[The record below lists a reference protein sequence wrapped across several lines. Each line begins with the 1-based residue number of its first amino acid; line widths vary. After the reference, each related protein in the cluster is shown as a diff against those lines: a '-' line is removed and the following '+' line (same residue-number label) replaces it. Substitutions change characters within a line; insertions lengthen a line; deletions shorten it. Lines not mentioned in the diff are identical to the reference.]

1 MLKQRKYKGVSGDAV
16 LITCSYRRCMYK
28 IHLIYRT
35 KRLAPANVVYYEQH
49 FSCTNT
55 LESSLTLVCAY
66 AEDILVSKHRI

>member
-28 IHLIYRT
+28 IYLIYRT
-35 KRLAPANVVYYEQH
+35 KRLAPANVIYYEQY

-55 LESSLTLVCAY
+55 LECSLTLVCVY